1 MILTQVFDTHR
12 LSYRNA
18 VLRAFS
24 LANPTTRINFYDKSQ
39 AEPAEFAEAYTNEN
53 GYICRGEGRQAV
65 NCLAIGESAIIQVSL
80 DGGQHFGISWIFNKD
95 AGTVER
101 SEVAK
106 LFYHDSTDTAFD
118 PLGAP
123 QQYLR
128 DFIERDEIDLS
139 NRWEES
145 AIFIEN
151 SDTNTVPLTTWTK
164 LVIIKAGVTL
174 SEVSLNASAL
184 RDGQAVLILNYGKVR
199 TINATHGGLPAT
211 QEFVAGQVGLLHL
224 TYPAED
230 QGTHPPRIDLIP
242 VPADDDTEG
251 RYMMYQGLLNDTTWA
266 SSEAKINWSNRTCKD
281 PDHEDR
287 EIQPYGVAFTKS
299 DGTFRSV
306 KTHNGLA
313 KSLEYSINYQGDGVW
328 RLAPAQTI
336 ELDPAWAYVIDLK
349 QDNFPGSNPFGSY
362 YGTNDLNIE
371 LPLAFGVP
379 VRIII
384 KVPEDIIYAGGQ
396 TQPTKIHVNG
406 CEIFNQLVS
415 QLSEG
420 LTLTGTT
427 ERFFQEAGHFWFF
440 WNADTKYKEIL
451 V

>member
-95 AGTVER
+95 AGTVKR
-101 SEVAK
+101 SEMAK
-106 LFYHDSTDTAFD
+106 LFYYDSADVAFD

-123 QQYLR
+123 QQYLH
-128 DFIERDEIDLS
+128 DFLERSEVDLN

-145 AIFIEN
+145 AIFIED
-151 SDTNTVPLTTWTK
+151 SDTNAVSLTTWTK
-164 LVIIKAGVTL
+164 LVIIKATVTL
-174 SEVSLNASAL
+174 SEVSLDASAL
-184 RDGQAVLILNYGKVR
+184 RDGQAVFILNYGKVR
-199 TINATHGGLPAT
+199 RVNATHGGLPAT

-224 TYPAED
+224 TYPSED
-230 QGTHPPRIDLIP
+230 QDTHPPRIDLVP
-242 VPADDDTEG
+242 VPADDDAEG
-251 RYMMYQGLLNDTTWA
+251 RYMMYQRLSSDTAWE
-266 SSEAKINWSNRTCKD
+266 SNEAKINWSAQTRAD
-281 PDHEDR
+281 ADHSDR
-287 EIQPYGVAFTKS
+287 VIQPYGIAFTRP

-306 KTHNGLA
+306 KTHNGLI
-313 KSLEYSINYQGDGVW
+313 KPMPYGIQYQGSGTW
-328 RLAPAQTI
+328 KLAPAQTD
-336 ELDPAWAYVIDLK
+336 LDPAWAYLIELT
-349 QDNFPGSNPFGSY
+349 QNNFPGGNPFGSY
-362 YGTNDLNIE
+362 NGTNDLNID

-379 VRIII
+379 VRVIV
-384 KVPEDIIYAGGQ
+384 KVSEDIIYSGGSSHD
-396 TQPTKIHVNG
+396 TKIRVNG
-406 CEIFNQLVS
+406 CEIFGQTVS
-415 QLSEG
+415 RLPEG
-420 LTLTGTT
+420 FTLTGTT

-440 WNADTKYKEIL
+440 WNADTEYKEIQ

>member
-53 GYICRGEGRQAV
+53 GYICRGEGRQPV

-106 LFYHDSTDTAFD
+106 LFYYDSTDVAFD

-123 QQYLR
+123 QQYLH
-128 DFIERDEIDLS
+128 DFLERSEVDLN

-145 AIFIEN
+145 AVFIED
-151 SDTNTVPLTTWTK
+151 SDTNAVSLTTWTK
-164 LVIIKAGVTL
+164 LVIIKAGITL
-174 SEVSLNASAL
+174 SEVSLDASAL
-184 RDGQAVLILNYGKVR
+184 RDGQAVFILNYGKVR
-199 TINATHGGLPAT
+199 RINATHGGLPAT

-230 QGTHPPRIDLIP
+230 QGTHPPRINLLPIL
-242 VPADDDTEG
+242 AEDDTEG
-251 RYMMYQGLLNDTTWA
+251 RHMMYQRLSDDTTWE
-266 SSEAKINWSNRTCKD
+266 SNEAKINWSAQTRAD
-281 PDHEDR
+281 ADHSDR
-287 EIQPYGVAFTKS
+287 QIQPYGVAFTRPN
-299 DGTFRSV
+299 GTFRSV
-306 KTHNGLA
+306 KTHNGLVR
-313 KSLEYSINYQGDGVW
+313 SMSYGIQYQGSGIWKLV
-328 RLAPAQTI
+328 PVQTD
-336 ELDPAWAYVIDLK
+336 LDPAWAYLIDLK
-349 QDNFPGSNPFGSY
+349 QDNFPGGNPFGSY
-362 YGTNDLNIE
+362 NGTNDLNID

-379 VRIII
+379 VRVII
-384 KVPEDIIYAGGQ
+384 KVSDDIIYADGL
-396 TQPTKIHVNG
+396 THTTKIRVNG
-406 CEIFNQLVS
+406 CEIFSQTVS
-415 QLSEG
+415 RLSEG
-420 LTLTGTT
+420 FTLTGTT

-440 WNADTKYKEIL
+440 WNADTEYKEIQ